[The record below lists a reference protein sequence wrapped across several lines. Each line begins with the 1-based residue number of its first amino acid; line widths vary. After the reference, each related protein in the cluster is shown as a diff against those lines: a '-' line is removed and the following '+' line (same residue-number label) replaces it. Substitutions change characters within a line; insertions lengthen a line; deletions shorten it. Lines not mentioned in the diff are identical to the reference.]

1 MKRLIAMALCF
12 VFLCACSAKS
22 EEETSQNVISTTAHT
37 KNTTAE
43 KITEAITEASTQAE
57 PETSAAKSDEAE
69 IIKLKGYIP
78 VYDGPSYDDVYKQTI
93 GKNGVYTIIEE
104 IDDNEGNK
112 WGRLKS
118 GIGWIDMSLQEKYS
132 SSPVVIS
139 HIYEDIDEYEEYI
152 ADDCEFTEKIAFTA
166 NEKLTDVRFLSL
178 THDRINLVEDKI
190 LYEINELTPDK
201 PFILGIVFYGDMTT
215 YGVSFKDENGVNHLY
230 SIYTSGRNGSLVWEE
245 AGMEK

>member
-1 MKRLIAMALCF
+1 MKRLIAMVLCL
-12 VFLCACSAKS
+12 VCLCACSEKS
-22 EEETSQNVISTTAHT
+22 EEETSQNVISTTAQT
-37 KNTTAE
+37 ENTTAE

-69 IIKLKGYIP
+69 TITLKGYIP

-93 GKNGVYTIIEE
+93 GKDGVYTIIEE
-104 IDDNEGNK
+104 IDDEGNK

-118 GIGWIDMSLQEKYS
+118 GIGWVDLSLQEEYS
-132 SSPVVIS
+132 NSPIVIS
-139 HIYEDIDEYEEYI
+139 HIYEDIGEYEEYI
-152 ADDCEFTEKIAFTA
+152 ADDSEFTEKIAFVA

-178 THDRINLVEDKI
+178 THDGINLVGDKI

-201 PFILGIVFYGDMTT
+201 AFVPSVVFYGDMTT
-215 YGVSFKDENGVNHLY
+215 YGVSFRDEDGLNHLY

-245 AGMEK
+245 VGMEK